1 MISIITA
8 VHNQLAVNRV
18 FLDTLKKNTSLPY
31 ELIIVDNHST
41 DGSLELFEQAGA
53 TIIRNPQNHCYPDS
67 QNMGMKVATGDYF
80 AFLNN
85 DIYLAPNWDKQAL
98 TAMQDHN
105 LDVASLGGFEVLE
118 DPLRRRKY
126 FQRWKW
132 LRRGRR
138 HLSMNTEQLK
148 SLVDKVYGGKG
159 FEAWSLN
166 EAHDQNGHIYLGL
179 NGSAVITTR
188 KVWDIL
194 KQWDVQMEGADWDLS
209 IRLAKYAEQ
218 HDNIKPA
225 HIIPSALHHHFS
237 RVTFHSA
244 PEPRVC
250 DHTHLK
256 LEDKWTQE
264 EIKTYGP
271 HLPQDTSWR
280 SDVRRWI
287 KKIRITRTKVDRE
300 KVE

>member
-18 FLDTLKKNTSLPY
+18 FLDTLQKNTSTAY

-53 TIIRNPQNHCYPDS
+53 KIIKNPENHCYPDS
-67 QNMGMKVATGDYF
+67 QNMGMAIAKGDYF

-85 DIYLAPNWDKQAL
+85 DIYLAPNWDKEMIQA
-98 TAMQDHN
+98 MEEHS
-105 LDVASLGGFEVLE
+105 LDIASLGGFEVLE
-118 DPLRRRKY
+118 NPLRRRKY

-138 HLSMNTEQLK
+138 HLKMNTEQLK
-148 SLVDKVYGGKG
+148 KLVDKVYGRKG

-166 EAHDQNGHIYLGL
+166 EAREQQGHIYLGL
-179 NGSAVITTR
+179 NGSAVLTTR
-188 KVWDIL
+188 KAWDL
-194 KQWDVQMEGADWDLS
+194 LEKWDVQMEGADWDLA
-209 IRLAKYAEQ
+209 IRTGKMSAEVG
-218 HDNIKPA
+218 NIKPA

-237 RVTFHSA
+237 RVTFHSV
-244 PEPRVC
+244 PEPRIC
-250 DHTHLK
+250 DHSHRK
-256 LEDKWTQE
+256 IEDKWTPE
-264 EIKTYGP
+264 EIQKYGP

-280 SDVRRWI
+280 SDVRRWV
-287 KKIRITRTKVDRE
+287 KKLRITRKKIDRE

>member
-18 FLDTLKKNTSLPY
+18 FLDTLAKNTASDY

-53 TIIRNPQNHCYPDS
+53 TIIRNPENHCYPDS
-67 QNMGMKVATGDYF
+67 QNMGMEIASGDYF

-85 DIYLAPNWDKQAL
+85 DIYLAPDWDVHAIE
-98 TAMQDHN
+98 AMKSHN

-138 HLSMNTEQLK
+138 HLTMNTAQLK
-148 SLVDKVYGGKG
+148 TLVAKVYGRKG
-159 FEAWSLN
+159 FEKWAQQ
-166 EAHDQNGHIYLGL
+166 EAEQQKGYIYAGL
-179 NGSAVITTR
+179 NGSAVITTKR
-188 KVWDIL
+188 IWDVL
-194 KQWDVQMEGADWDLS
+194 EQWDVQMEAADWDLC
-209 IRLAKYAEQ
+209 IRMAQLAEKDS
-218 HDNIKPA
+218 HFKPA

-237 RVTFHSA
+237 RVTFHST
-244 PEPRVC
+244 PEPRLC
-250 DHTHLK
+250 NHSHLK
-256 LEDKWTQE
+256 LEEKWSQE
-264 EIKTYGP
+264 DIARYGP

-280 SDVRRWI
+280 ADVRRWI
-287 KKIRITRTKVDRE
+287 KKIRITRTQVDRE

>member
-8 VHNQLAVNRV
+8 VHNQLAINRV
-18 FLDTLKKNTSLPY
+18 FLDTLKKNTSSPY

-41 DGSLELFEQAGA
+41 DGSLELFEKAGA
-53 TIIRNPQNHCYPDS
+53 TIIRNSENHCYPDS
-67 QNMGMKVATGDYF
+67 QNMGMAAAKGDYF

-85 DIYLAPNWDKQAL
+85 DIYLAPNWDKEAIN
-98 TAMQDHN
+98 AMQTHG

-138 HLSMNTEQLK
+138 HLKMNTEQLK
-148 SLVDKVYGGKG
+148 KLVDKVYSRQG
-159 FEAWSLN
+159 FEAWSQD
-166 EAHDQNGHIYLGL
+166 EALSQRGYIYPGL

-188 KVWDIL
+188 KAWDIL
-194 KQWDVQMEGADWDLS
+194 GQWDVQMEGADWDLA
-209 IRLAKYAEQ
+209 IRTAKYAKKGC
-218 HDNIKPA
+218 DIKPS

-237 RVTFHSA
+237 RVTFHSV
-244 PEPRVC
+244 PEPRIC
-250 DHTHLK
+250 DHSHLK
-256 LEDKWTQE
+256 IEDKWTPE
-264 EIKTYGP
+264 EVQKYGP

-287 KKIRITRTKVDRE
+287 KKLRITRTKIDRE
-300 KVE
+300 KVG